1 MKMRGFLSIIT
12 VLAFCLSVL
21 LPSLVVS
28 SQALAHTSEASIFGC
43 KVLICTPDGLK
54 WVNQSDSAS
63 EQDEDAPPV
72 DHTRMCVLCFVCTKD
87 FKNAIK
93 LFGNTILFVFL
104 REESFTPHVRNDI
117 TPFDNTHF
125 QKFSRAPPSI

>member
-1 MKMRGFLSIIT
+1 MRGFLSIIT

-28 SQALAHTSEASIFGC
+28 SQALAHTSEAGIFGG

-54 WVNQSDSAS
+54 WVNPSDSAS
-63 EQDEDAPPV
+63 EQNEDVPSK
-72 DHTRMCVLCFVCTKD
+72 DHTRMCVLCFVCTKH
-87 FKNAIK
+87 FENAIK
-93 LFGNTILFVFL
+93 PFGNTVLL
-104 REESFTPHVRNDI
+104 GLPLEANFTPHIRNDI

-125 QKFSRAPPSI
+125 KKLSRAPPSI